1 METIQHVEHNMGNI
15 ALPYE
20 KSVMHYPCAQHVIH
34 GQTQQEDFNKTDEV
48 KPIKEES
55 LNIYENKKIAIEGN
69 SYKIVLQENG

>member
-1 METIQHVEHNMGNI
+1 MEYGIWKR

-55 LNIYENKKIAIEGN
+55 LNIYENKKNAIEGN